1 MKGVERA
8 EARREVCTARLTSRQ
23 PDRQPESRSRFVA
36 TNAHRRVMT
45 TTTND
50 HDPETRSTN
59 RGGTTRARSAI
70 NPLLLTIPEA
80 AQVLAVGRTTM
91 YELIGA
97 GEIGLVRIGRSVR
110 VSIATLE
117 GFVAEREDE
126 ARATVRTPS
135 LAATPR
141 RTPSRR

>member
-8 EARREVCTARLTSRQ
+8 ETRRDVCTARLTGVN
-23 PDRQPESRSRFVA
+23 PDRQPESRSRFA
-36 TNAHRRVMT
+36 AMNAHRGGMT

-50 HDPETRSTN
+50 HDQETRSTN

-70 NPLLLTIPEA
+70 DPLLLTIPEA

-91 YELIGA
+91 YELIGT
-97 GEIGLVRIGRSVR
+97 GEIRLVRIGRSVR

-117 GFVAEREDE
+117 DFVAEREDE
-126 ARATVRTPS
+126 ARATVRNPS

>member
-1 MKGVERA
+1 
-8 EARREVCTARLTSRQ
+8 
-23 PDRQPESRSRFVA
+23 
-36 TNAHRRVMT
+36 
-45 TTTND
+45 
-50 HDPETRSTN
+50 
-59 RGGTTRARSAI
+59 
-70 NPLLLTIPEA
+70 
-80 AQVLAVGRTTM
+80 M

-117 GFVAEREDE
+117 DFVAEREDE
-126 ARATVRTPS
+126 ARATVRTPP

>member
-1 MKGVERA
+1 MRPLIA
-8 EARREVCTARLTSRQ
+8 CTARLTSRR
-23 PDRQPESRSRFVA
+23 PGRQPNRESRFPPM
-36 TNAHRRVMT
+36 NAHRPGMT

-50 HDPETRSTN
+50 HDRETRSTN
-59 RGGTTRARSAI
+59 QGGTTRARSAI

-117 GFVAEREDE
+117 DFVAEREDE
-126 ARATVRTPS
+126 ARATVRRPS

-141 RTPSRR
+141 RTLSRR